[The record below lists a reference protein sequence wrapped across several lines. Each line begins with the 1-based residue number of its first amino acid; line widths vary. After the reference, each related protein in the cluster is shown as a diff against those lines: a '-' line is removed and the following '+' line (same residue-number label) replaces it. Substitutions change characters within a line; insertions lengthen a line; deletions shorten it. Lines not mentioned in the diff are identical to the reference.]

1 MTDITRREFLAGA
14 GAATAATLGG
24 SPARAIEPANAP
36 SFEGSRP
43 GEVRFVEQI
52 EMRWCPDGRF
62 RMGSPPN
69 EAERRPDETQVD
81 VRITHGFWITK
92 HEVTQ
97 GLWARV
103 MGKLPGALTAGA
115 GDDLPVYNVNYAEAE
130 AFCRKLTAQWR
141 ASGDLPSTWAFR
153 LPSEAQWEYACRAG
167 TKTATSF
174 GDQLSSRQ
182 ANFKGDFPYNR
193 AEKGPTVGRVTRVGS
208 YPPNAWGIHDM
219 HGNVFEWCRDWYHA
233 ALPGGADPDLSSAK
247 STATRNSDGTVSRV
261 RRGGCWADEGW
272 ACRSAFRLRF
282 EPERRA
288 DHIGF
293 RVITMLMS
301 A

>member
-1 MTDITRREFLAGA
+1 MTNITRREFLAGV
-14 GAATAATLGG
+14 GGATAAMLGG
-24 SPARAIEPANAP
+24 SPAHAVTMAGTSR
-36 SFEGSRP
+36 FEGSRP
-43 GEVRFVEQI
+43 GETRFVEQI
-52 EMRWCPDGRF
+52 EMAWCPDGRF
-62 RMGSPPN
+62 RMGSPPS
-69 EAERRPDETQVD
+69 EPQRRDDETQVD

-97 GLWARV
+97 GLWTRV
-103 MGKLPGALTAGA
+103 MVKLPGALSAGT
-115 GDDLPVYNVNYAEAE
+115 GEDLPVYNVNYAEAE
-130 AFCRKLTAQWR
+130 AFCRKLTTQWR
-141 ASGDLPSTWAFR
+141 ASGDLPATWAFR

-167 TKTATSF
+167 KSTATAF

-182 ANFKGDFPYNR
+182 ANFKGDFPYNG
-193 AEKGPTVGRVTRVGS
+193 AEKGPTIGRVAKVGS
-208 YPPNAWGIHDM
+208 YPPNAWGIYDM
-219 HGNVFEWCRDWYHA
+219 HGNVFEWCRDWYHST
-233 ALPGGADPDLSSAK
+233 LPGGADPDRSSAR

-272 ACRSAFRLRF
+272 ACRSACRLRF

-293 RVITMLMS
+293 RVITMLMR

>member
-14 GAATAATLGG
+14 GAATAAMLGAL
-24 SPARAIEPANAP
+24 PARAIALAGTP

-43 GEVRFVEQI
+43 GEARSVQQL

-62 RMGSPPN
+62 RMGSPP
-69 EAERRPDETQVD
+69 AEPGRRPDETQLD
-81 VRITHGFWITK
+81 VRISHGFWITK

-97 GLWARV
+97 GLWTRV
-103 MGKLPGALTAGA
+103 MGKLPGALTAGV

-130 AFCRKLTAQWR
+130 AFCRKLTTQWR

-182 ANFKGDFPYNR
+182 ANFKGDFPYNG
-193 AEKGPTVGRVTRVGS
+193 AEKGPTVGRVARVGS

-233 ALPGGADPDLSSAK
+233 TLPGGADPDLSSAR

-272 ACRSAFRLRF
+272 ACRSACRLRF

-288 DHIGF
+288 DHIGL
-293 RVITMLMS
+293 RVITMLPS
-301 A
+301 P